1 MKNLWLIIIFA
12 LIFLILGT
20 YIGFVLFAPKP
31 EQKIDSQIILQELQ
45 SQGFLITQTYIIKQ
59 DIEIDNSTG
68 QFLKDLFWGQRIT
81 ATAIMK
87 VSSGVD
93 LQKLSANDI
102 SLTNDQINIDLPAI
116 EIQSVEI
123 LDEIVLDNKQGILKR
138 LLANDDGY
146 NQALTNLKEQA
157 KIAAQEDKLINE
169 AQQSTIN
176 EIKRFIKFI
185 DPDKE
190 INIQFK

>member
-68 QFLKDLFWGQRIT
+68 QF
-81 ATAIMK
+81 
-87 VSSGVD
+87 
-93 LQKLSANDI
+93 
-102 SLTNDQINIDLPAI
+102 
-116 EIQSVEI
+116 
-123 LDEIVLDNKQGILKR
+123 
-138 LLANDDGY
+138 
-146 NQALTNLKEQA
+146 
-157 KIAAQEDKLINE
+157 
-169 AQQSTIN
+169 
-176 EIKRFIKFI
+176 
-185 DPDKE
+185 
-190 INIQFK
+190 